1 MSIDGI
7 GKKAGAV
14 PTAPT
19 ETGKTSSVDKAKAE
33 FRVRE
38 TTETANV
45 QSTGAAAEVRA
56 GTMSVND
63 YLDVRVH
70 EATQHLSG
78 MGPNDLSTLK
88 DLLKDQLRSDPA
100 LIDLVKNATGQ
111 APPEE

>member
-19 ETGKTSSVDKAKAE
+19 ETGKTSNTGEAKAE
-33 FRVRE
+33 FRIRE
-38 TTETANV
+38 TAAAANV
-45 QSTGAAAEVRA
+45 QGTGAASEVRA
-56 GTMSVND
+56 GTMNINE
-63 YLDVRVH
+63 YLDVRVN

-100 LIDLVKNATGQ
+100 LIDLVKSATGQ
-111 APPEE
+111 SPPEE